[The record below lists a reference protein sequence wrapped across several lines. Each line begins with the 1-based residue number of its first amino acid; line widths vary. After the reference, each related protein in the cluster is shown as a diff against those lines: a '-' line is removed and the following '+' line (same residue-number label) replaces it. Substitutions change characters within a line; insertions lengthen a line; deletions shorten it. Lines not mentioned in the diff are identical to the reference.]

1 MFTATNGHTFCL
13 ATSRE
18 MFNAIQGP
26 HSGFFL
32 HDNLVY
38 EEINRASGQKAW
50 HIDEPC
56 QVPAFANALLRDIII
71 NHLLGDEN
79 IWAAPANLR
88 IGTSSPRWNSVA
100 MHAGL
105 WNEQLRSKFS
115 KREPRPPKK
124 QRATR
129 PLFDQRIAF
138 PLLQSLFSPA
148 ADSILILILIPQTKK
163 KEQAEKRTERNKD

>member
-1 MFTATNGHTFCL
+1 
-13 ATSRE
+13 

-32 HDNLVY
+32 HDDLVY

-88 IGTSSPRWNSVA
+88 
-100 MHAGL
+100 MDEEL
-105 WNEQLRSKFS
+105 E
-115 KREPRPPKK
+115 
-124 QRATR
+124 
-129 PLFDQRIAF
+129 AF
-138 PLLQSLFSPA
+138 QQAHSIVVPMLLQQKGAQHASLPFSRH
-148 ADSILILILIPQTKK
+148 
-163 KEQAEKRTERNKD
+163 KRAIRSEETV